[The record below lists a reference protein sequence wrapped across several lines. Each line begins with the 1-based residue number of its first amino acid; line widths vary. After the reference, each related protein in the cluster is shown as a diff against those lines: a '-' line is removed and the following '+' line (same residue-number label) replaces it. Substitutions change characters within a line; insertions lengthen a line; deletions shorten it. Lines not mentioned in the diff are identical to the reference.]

1 MENLGPIA
9 SVAKYQK
16 HQVMSENQPYQICF
30 ILGMMPRTGTN
41 WVHDLLKTSEF
52 TCDVGPIWE
61 DNILNQTAGIKQLAK
76 TIVSSWNSKWK
87 AGSIKLDVAKAQRKI
102 EERIEQAIEAFI
114 IDSIRQESVQKTPAW
129 VLLKAPNAWEAIP
142 PSYLL
147 RQNKCITLVRHPVA
161 LIQSGMKSFGWSLFG
176 ACLRFNTAAD
186 AVLQLRASSNNIHF
200 VKFEELGEDL
210 NKQVERLFDFLDMP
224 VPEVDHM
231 SLGVRGKSAK
241 GSISWGRS
249 SLTTADKLD
258 ADQKTSTRLSLHDK
272 FILCVCQDSA
282 IQLGYPP
289 MQEAPSRIF
298 QTAARTL
305 FRVFILLRK
314 LKP

>member
-1 MENLGPIA
+1 
-9 SVAKYQK
+9 
-16 HQVMSENQPYQICF
+16 MSENQPYRICF

-52 TCDVGPIWE
+52 TCDIGPIWE

-76 TIVSSWNSKWK
+76 TIVTSWNPKWK
-87 AGSIKLDVAKAQRKI
+87 AGSIKLDVSKAQLKL

-161 LIQSGMKSFGWSLFG
+161 LIQSGIKSFGWNLFG
-176 ACLRFNTAAD
+176 ACLRYNTAAS

-210 NKQVERLFDFLDMP
+210 NKQVKRLFDFLDMP
-224 VPEVDHM
+224 VPEVDYM
-231 SLGVRGKSAK
+231 SLGVRGKSTK
-241 GSISWGRS
+241 SSISWGRS
-249 SLTTADKLD
+249 SMTTADKLD
-258 ADQKTSTRLSLHDK
+258 ADQKASTHLSLRDK
-272 FILCVCQDSA
+272 FIICVCQDSA
-282 IQLGYPP
+282 IQLGYQP
-289 MQEAPSRIF
+289 MQEMPSRIF
-298 QTAARTL
+298 QTIAKTL
-305 FRVFILLRK
+305 FQVFILLRK